1 MTRPSDASRGS
12 EGNGSPGSAAV
23 GRQPSA
29 SLPGGRPGMP
39 IRPPNPRFPPPAPV
53 GRRLTSAQ
61 GIRLGLIW
69 LVVVMLGAAAGLAV
83 TKSQT
88 KLYAARTNIQYLV
101 SNEDASDQLKVDR
114 DLSTQTVL
122 ITGRSVIGPVA
133 QANSV
138 DPDELAANTTATI
151 VPESAIIQIDVLNAD
166 PQAGVQLANAIAQ
179 EYLKLVGA
187 GSPTV
192 YIQQQL
198 DNAKRDLTTAS
209 GTQAATLQSRITT
222 LQGQLDVEN
231 ISGTRASIVVPA
243 YAVSGVAYPNS
254 LLAAGTGT
262 LCGVVLACLM
272 AIALSRR
279 WTKG

>member
-1 MTRPSDASRGS
+1 
-12 EGNGSPGSAAV
+12 
-23 GRQPSA
+23 
-29 SLPGGRPGMP
+29 
-39 IRPPNPRFPPPAPV
+39 
-53 GRRLTSAQ
+53 
-61 GIRLGLIW
+61 LGLIW
-69 LVVVMLGAAAGLAV
+69 LVIVMLGAAAGLAL

-88 KLYAARTNIQYLV
+88 KLYAARTNIQYIV

-114 DLSTQTVL
+114 DLSTQAVL
-122 ITGRSVIGPVA
+122 ITGRSVLGPVA
-133 QANSV
+133 QSNSV
-138 DPDELAANTTATI
+138 DPDELAEHTTATI
-151 VPESAIIQIDVLNAD
+151 LPESSIIQVDVLNAD
-166 PQAGVQLANAIAQ
+166 PQAGVQLANGIAE
-179 EYLKLVGA
+179 EYLKLVAA

-198 DNAKRDLTTAS
+198 DSAKRDLTSATAA
-209 GTQAATLQSRITT
+209 QAATLQSRITT

-243 YAVSGVAYPNS
+243 YAVTGVAYPNS

-262 LCGVVLACLM
+262 LCGVVIACLV